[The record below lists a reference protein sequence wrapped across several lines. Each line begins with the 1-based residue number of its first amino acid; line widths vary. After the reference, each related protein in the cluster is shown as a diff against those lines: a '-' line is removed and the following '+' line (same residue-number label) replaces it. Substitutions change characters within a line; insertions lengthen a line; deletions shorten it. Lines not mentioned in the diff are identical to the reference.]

1 MASVNPFN
9 LKKDEL
15 LIFLTGRCKHHHFYY
30 EHPACFLKELGK
42 EPKRGFLD
50 IEVSNLHADFGI
62 VLSYAIKVENKR
74 KIYAGVITKEEL
86 TNGTL
91 DKRVVQECIRDMM
104 KFDEIITYN
113 GTRFDLP
120 YLRSRALH
128 WGLEFPK
135 YGYIKHKDAYYMV
148 RNRLRLHRNKLEDA
162 CRLLGI
168 KGKTHLDGTQWVKAL
183 TGDKKALKYVLD
195 HNKKDVII
203 LEELYHRLRDY
214 VKEVRRSI

>member
-1 MASVNPFN
+1 MAAINPYN
-9 LKKDEL
+9 LTKKEL
-15 LIFLTGRCKHHHFYY
+15 QIFLTGRCKHHHYYY

-42 EPKRGFLD
+42 EPRRGFFD

-74 KIYAGVITKEEL
+74 KIYCGVISPEDL
-86 TNGTL
+86 RNGTL
-91 DKRVVQECIRDMM
+91 DRNVVKQCIEDLS
-104 KFDEIITYN
+104 KFDEIVTYN
-113 GTRFDLP
+113 GTRFDIP
-120 YLRSRALH
+120 YIRSRALF
-128 WGLEFPK
+128 WGFEFPK

-148 RNRLRLHRNKLEDA
+148 RNRLRIHRNKLEDA

-168 KGKTHLDGTQWVKAL
+168 KGKTHLDGVIWTKAL
-183 TGDKKALKYVLD
+183 TGDEKALKYVLD

-203 LEELYHRLRDY
+203 LEKLYHVLEPY